1 MLISIYQL
9 ILRTLIWFIPM
20 NRRNNDMKATK
31 ILGSIGII
39 TTATLAL
46 VACGKN
52 NNANTTKKRFSR
64 CNTQEGF

>member
-1 MLISIYQL
+1 
-9 ILRTLIWFIPM
+9 
-20 NRRNNDMKATK
+20 MKATK